1 MADPTRS
8 TINITV
14 GGWDISADV
23 IYSRTNFTSSA
34 SAQPGTCTIA
44 VRDPNGTMSFQ
55 EGSSITLDIDGQRRW
70 RGYLFT
76 VTRGYAF
83 ADAPVRE
90 WTLSGVDLNI
100 LLDKLVL
107 YNHAHP
113 ERYPDGAGTY
123 RRQRVI
129 QGGVTRG
136 WMVAVPIGTQDGDY
150 IKAMLDDFDIDLV
163 SPTIKK
169 GRIEDV
175 GTINPDGL
183 FTPPPAGMS
192 LRDFLTD
199 VSRNVNRSAPGSTIW
214 YVDPEGYLVYKAQD
228 TEAAPFWVGDGDPT
242 EVWGDVQGE
251 NVRDLSVTTSISSIK
266 NDVIVWAGDL
276 NPAPGSRQKLLK
288 YKHLVNETSVA
299 TYGRFQYSEVL
310 ASRWTQ
316 TAINARANKIINQ
329 EGEPGMS
336 ADFTTYRAGLYPGQI
351 IWIWMEAHG
360 FIDNLPIRSIS
371 MNFPLPDVVEYR
383 VSCSYDT
390 QDPWGLL
397 LALKKPESRGLKQ
410 PNFYVRDLRA
420 NPEQTTPSIER
431 YVLVKEYPASIGGR
445 RYQCTYAY
453 IRDSLS
459 VYVGGIKQVSALDP
473 ETGTVGFLQ
482 TNPGDGSFKL
492 AEDPTGGKRVY
503 CEYYASG
510 TL

>member
-1 MADPTRS
+1 MAEPTRS
-8 TINITV
+8 TITITV
-14 GGWDISADV
+14 GGTDISSDV

-34 SAQPGTCTIA
+34 SAMPGTCTIA
-44 VRDPNGTMSFQ
+44 VRDPNGTHSFQ
-55 EGSSITLDIDGQRRW
+55 EGSSITLDIGADRRW

-76 VTRGYAF
+76 ITRGFAF

-90 WTLSGVDLNI
+90 WVLSGVDLNI

-107 YNHAHP
+107 YNHTSP
-113 ERYPDGAGTY
+113 NKYPDGGGTY
-123 RRQRVI
+123 RRKRVVA
-129 QGGVTRG
+129 GGVTRG
-136 WMVAVPIGTQDGDY
+136 WVVAVPVGTYDGDY
-150 IKAMLDDFDIDLV
+150 IKAMLNDFDIDLV
-163 SPTIKK
+163 SPTLKK
-169 GRIEDV
+169 GRIDNV
-175 GTINPDGL
+175 GVINPDGL
-183 FTPPPAGMS
+183 FTPPPAGMT

-199 VSRNVNRSAPGSTIW
+199 VSRNVNRSMPGSTIW
-214 YVDPEGYLVYKAQD
+214 YVDPEGYLVYKEQD
-228 TEAAPFWVGDGDPT
+228 DAAAPFWVGDGDPS
-242 EVWGDVQGE
+242 EYWNDVQGE

-276 NPAPGSRQKLLK
+276 NPSPGSRQKLLK
-288 YKHLVNETSVA
+288 YSHKINEASVA

-316 TAINARANKIINQ
+316 TAVNARANKVLNQ
-329 EGEPGMS
+329 EGDPGMS

-351 IWIWMEAHG
+351 IWIRMDAHA
-360 FIDNLPIRSIS
+360 FADNLPIRSVS
-371 MNFPLPDVVEYR
+371 MSFPLDDVVEYR

-410 PNFYVRDLRA
+410 PNFYIRDLRR
-420 NPEQTTPSIER
+420 NPELTDPNIER
-431 YVLVKEYPASIGGR
+431 YTLVREYPDSLGGR
-445 RYQCTYAY
+445 RYQCAFGY
-453 IRDSLS
+453 IRDSL
-459 VYVGGIKQVSALDP
+459 VVHVGGLRVVSAQDP

-482 TNPGDGSFKL
+482 TNPETGLFKL

-503 CEYYASG
+503 CEYFASG